1 MRYAKVLPD
10 VSFDSVKV
18 TQQSQDVWQIDAV
31 LMNTG
36 FLPTWLSNET
46 RKLKENRVIRLSLN
60 GAEVLSGPKEIAGLG
75 GFHNIRSGYSYG
87 NNIST
92 FNHEQAAAK
101 LTWIVKAEAG
111 STVTLEACNERA
123 GQTEVTVELK

>member
-1 MRYAKVLPD
+1 
-10 VSFDSVKV
+10 
-18 TQQSQDVWQIDAV
+18 
-31 LMNTG
+31 MNTG

-46 RKLKENRVIRLSLN
+46 KKLKENRPIRLSLN
-60 GAEVLSGPKEIAGLG
+60 GAEVLSGPEKIDGLG

-101 LTWIVKAEAG
+101 LTWIVQANAG
-111 STVTLEACNERA
+111 DTITLTACNERA
-123 GQTEVTVELK
+123 GTADITVELK